1 MKKLVHFACCLYAAV
16 GVAHAELPVGEVS
29 VGLYRL
35 SAEIAHTR
43 DARMTGLMHR
53 TELGAD
59 AGMLFV
65 FPSSQVQCMWMRN
78 TLIPL
83 SVAFIDDQGV
93 IINIEDMQPQTET
106 PHCAKRAARYALET
120 RAGWFAARKLGAGVR
135 LGGLERVPAPQ

>member
-1 MKKLVHFACCLYAAV
+1 MKKLVCLVFCLAA
-16 GVAHAELPVGEVS
+16 AAEATHAELPVGELS

-35 SAEIAHTR
+35 TAEIAHTR
-43 DARMTGLMHR
+43 DARMIGLMHR
-53 TELGAD
+53 PELGAD

-83 SVAFIDDQGV
+83 SVAFIDDKGV

-120 RAGWFAARKLGAGVR
+120 NVGWFAARKLGAGAR
-135 LGGLERVPAPQ
+135 LGGLERMPAPQ